1 MSQENLAE
9 KKVAPMEMEEKS
21 EKTEL
26 VDGKARH
33 FDPDFKGPIKDRSCT
48 DIPCCLIF
56 VLYVIGMFVV
66 GIIAFKEGDLDRLI
80 YPKDSK
86 GNTCGKDF
94 ADKKY
99 LFFFDLTICAK
110 KTSINDLTSLACPT
124 PQVCVE
130 KCPDFNAGSQLGS
143 LVDPDLD
150 KVICLEGV
158 PKPTNRAQY
167 NKLVEENKCASY
179 YVESSPVLYRC
190 LPTALGLDNITTVFK
205 SKLDEGIT
213 GLGDFMN
220 AKSIGVKIFEDLK
233 MVWYWILGGFI
244 LSMVLSLLWIIVTR
258 WIAWPM
264 VWFSILA
271 ALVLL
276 GVGIYFCYA
285 KYEELENKGVD
296 DSIEWK
302 FTTNLD
308 SFSNSKKFWLAAG
321 IILSIVFIVLFLII
335 LVLRKRINLA
345 IALIKEASRAVGS
358 MISTLFFPIIP
369 WILQLFVFAW
379 FVAVAL
385 FLVSNG
391 TAKYHTLDRNGTLV
405 NSTEC
410 DPKTYNDSM
419 LDCVLAGYETNKH
432 LNRMAV
438 YHFFG
443 WLWMMNFVIALG
455 ECVLAGAFASWYFA
469 FHKPDDVP
477 ALPVLSALGRT
488 LRYHT
493 GSLAFGAAI
502 IAIVQFIRAVLEYID
517 KKLKESN
524 QDNGFVKFVMKCMK
538 CCFWCLEKCLRFL
551 NKNAYIG
558 IAIYGKNFCKAAK
571 DAFFLLLRN
580 ALRVAAVNGVTAFL
594 LFIGKLFVVGIIG
607 VGSFFWF
614 DRYVSDVDDVQLSYS
629 VVPIVVCVIGAWAVA
644 ALFFSVY
651 DMAIDT
657 IFFCFL
663 EDSERNDGSA
673 EKPYYMSENLR
684 DILGK

>member
-1 MSQENLAE
+1 M
-9 KKVAPMEMEEKS
+9 
-21 EKTEL
+21 
-26 VDGKARH
+26 
-33 FDPDFKGPIKDRSCT
+33 
-48 DIPCCLIF
+48 
-56 VLYVIGMFVV
+56 
-66 GIIAFKEGDLDRLI
+66 
-80 YPKDSK
+80 
-86 GNTCGKDF
+86 NT
-94 ADKKY
+94 
-99 LFFFDLTICAK
+99 
-110 KTSINDLTSLACPT
+110 
-124 PQVCVE
+124 
-130 KCPDFNAGSQLGS
+130 
-143 LVDPDLD
+143 
-150 KVICLEGV
+150 
-158 PKPTNRAQY
+158 
-167 NKLVEENKCASY
+167 
-179 YVESSPVLYRC
+179 
-190 LPTALGLDNITTVFK
+190 
-205 SKLDEGIT
+205 
-213 GLGDFMN
+213 
-220 AKSIGVKIFEDLK
+220 KSIGVKIFEDLK

-244 LSMVLSLLWIIVTR
+244 LSMIISLLWIIVTR
-258 WIAWPM
+258 WVAWPM

-271 ALVLL
+271 SLVLL
-276 GVGIYFCYA
+276 VVGIYFCYN
-285 KYEELENKGVD
+285 KYEEQENKGVN

-302 FTTNLD
+302 LITSLD
-308 SFSNSKKFWLAAG
+308 SFTNSKKFWLAAG
-321 IILSIVFIVLFLII
+321 IFLTIVFVVLFLII

-358 MISTLFFPIIP
+358 MISTLFFPVIP

-391 TAKYHTLDRNGTLV
+391 TAKYHTLDRNGMQV
-405 NSTEC
+405 NYSTEC
-410 DPKTYNDSM
+410 NPKTHNDSM
-419 LDCVLAGYETNKH
+419 LDCVLTGYETNKH

-607 VGSFFWF
+607 VASFFWF
-614 DRYVSDVDDVQLSYS
+614 DRFVSDADEVQLSYS
-629 VVPIVVCVIGAWAVA
+629 VVPIVVGFLR
-644 ALFFSVY
+644 LFH
-651 DMAIDT
+651 AIHLQWRIT
-657 IFFCFL
+657 SC
-663 EDSERNDGSA
+663 GV
-673 EKPYYMSENLR
+673 
-684 DILGK
+684 

>member
-1 MSQENLAE
+1 A
-9 KKVAPMEMEEKS
+9 VA
-21 EKTEL
+21 
-26 VDGKARH
+26 
-33 FDPDFKGPIKDRSCT
+33 
-48 DIPCCLIF
+48 
-56 VLYVIGMFVV
+56 
-66 GIIAFKEGDLDRLI
+66 
-80 YPKDSK
+80 
-86 GNTCGKDF
+86 
-94 ADKKY
+94 
-99 LFFFDLTICAK
+99 
-110 KTSINDLTSLACPT
+110 
-124 PQVCVE
+124 
-130 KCPDFNAGSQLGS
+130 
-143 LVDPDLD
+143 
-150 KVICLEGV
+150 
-158 PKPTNRAQY
+158 
-167 NKLVEENKCASY
+167 
-179 YVESSPVLYRC
+179 
-190 LPTALGLDNITTVFK
+190 
-205 SKLDEGIT
+205 
-213 GLGDFMN
+213 
-220 AKSIGVKIFEDLK
+220 
-233 MVWYWILGGFI
+233 
-244 LSMVLSLLWIIVTR
+244 
-258 WIAWPM
+258 
-264 VWFSILA
+264 
-271 ALVLL
+271 
-276 GVGIYFCYA
+276 
-285 KYEELENKGVD
+285 
-296 DSIEWK
+296 
-302 FTTNLD
+302 
-308 SFSNSKKFWLAAG
+308 
-321 IILSIVFIVLFLII
+321 
-335 LVLRKRINLA
+335 
-345 IALIKEASRAVGS
+345 S

-391 TAKYHTLDRNGTLV
+391 TAKYHTLDGNSTMG

-410 DPKTYNDSM
+410 DPKTFNDTK
-419 LDCVLAGYETNKH
+419 LDCVLAGYETNKN

-502 IAIVQFIRAVLEYID
+502 IAVVQFVRAILEYVD
-517 KKLKESN
+517 HKLKESN

-538 CCFWCLEKCLRFL
+538 CCMWCLEKCLRFL

-614 DRYVSDVDDVQLSYS
+614 DRFVNEVEDVQLSYS
-629 VVPIVVCVIGAWAVA
+629 VVPIVICIIGAWVVA
-644 ALFFSVY
+644 AIFFDVY